1 MDSQY
6 DVDREESAHIKH
18 INQCIE
24 IIEEI
29 EANHKG
35 LSDEKFLNQKEKYKI
50 ALQYM
55 HMLETPWKF
64 KYLDGQNGG
73 RGSSLR
79 MNLANNDLVKYNTL
93 LDQIA
98 RNDKTPFPG
107 FDQDAYV
114 PYSNASNRTKKDLI
128 EEYKA
133 VRDSTISLFNSF
145 DEESIK
151 RIGTASGSKMSVR
164 ALGFII
170 SGHQAHHIR
179 IIEERYLS

>member
-1 MDSQY
+1 MLVSELPSSEYNPFYQTYVMALGNVGLFEELKTGKSNFLSLFEKISEEKLDFAYEEGKWTLAEAIVHTIDTERIFQY
-6 DVDREESAHIKH
+6 R
-18 INQCIE
+18 
-24 IIEEI
+24 
-29 EANHKG
+29 
-35 LSDEKFLNQKEKYKI
+35 
-50 ALQYM
+50 ALC
-55 HMLETPWKF
+55 
-64 KYLDGQNGG
+64 
-73 RGSSLR
+73 
-79 MNLANNDLVKYNTL
+79 
-93 LDQIA
+93 IA

>member
-1 MDSQY
+1 MLVSELPSSEYNPFYQTYVMALGNVDLLEELKTGKSNFLSLFEKIFEEKLGFAYEEGKWTLAEAIVHTIDTERIFQY
-6 DVDREESAHIKH
+6 R
-18 INQCIE
+18 
-24 IIEEI
+24 
-29 EANHKG
+29 
-35 LSDEKFLNQKEKYKI
+35 
-50 ALQYM
+50 ALC
-55 HMLETPWKF
+55 
-64 KYLDGQNGG
+64 
-73 RGSSLR
+73 
-79 MNLANNDLVKYNTL
+79 
-93 LDQIA
+93 IA

-114 PYSNASNRTKKDLI
+114 PYSNASNRTRKDLI

>member
-1 MDSQY
+1 MLVSELPSSEYNPFYQTYVMALGNVGLFEELKTGKSNFLSLFEKISEEKLDFAYEEGKWTLAEAIVHTIDTERIFQY
-6 DVDREESAHIKH
+6 R
-18 INQCIE
+18 
-24 IIEEI
+24 
-29 EANHKG
+29 
-35 LSDEKFLNQKEKYKI
+35 
-50 ALQYM
+50 ALC
-55 HMLETPWKF
+55 
-64 KYLDGQNGG
+64 
-73 RGSSLR
+73 
-79 MNLANNDLVKYNTL
+79 
-93 LDQIA
+93 IA

-114 PYSNASNRTKKDLI
+114 PYSNASKRTKKDLI

-145 DEESIK
+145 DDESIK

>member
-1 MDSQY
+1 MLVSELPSSEYNPFYQTY
-6 DVDREESAHIKH
+6 VMALG
-18 INQCIE
+18 NVGL
-24 IIEEI
+24 IEELKI
-29 EANHKG
+29 GKSNFLSLFEKISEEKLGFAYEEGKWTLAEAIVHTI
-35 LSDEKFLNQKEKYKI
+35 DTERIFQYR
-50 ALQYM
+50 ALC
-55 HMLETPWKF
+55 
-64 KYLDGQNGG
+64 
-73 RGSSLR
+73 
-79 MNLANNDLVKYNTL
+79 
-93 LDQIA
+93 IA

-145 DEESIK
+145 DDESIK